1 VKVNFYIASFYSEYY
16 LSIDNTVDLKLDFD
30 IR

>member
-1 VKVNFYIASFYSEYY
+1 MKVSFYIASFYSEY
-16 LSIDNTVDLKLDFD
+16 LFINTVDLKLDFD